1 MLKNLKLQHLIGF
14 ALVIAFG
21 VAYAAGV
28 PIHSDTFGQA
38 GLAFGLMGTMGVLDT
53 STLLEVQR
61 VQKSPTTFWLEK
73 CFPKQI
79 NFTTEYITFDRV
91 SEDFR
96 RLAPFVAPN
105 LQGKV
110 MVHEGSDMVNFK
122 PAYVKPKHIVEPD
135 MVLVRKPGEAL
146 GTGSLTPE
154 QRREATIASLL
165 ERHKNMHLMTREWMA
180 AKAIIDGKVTIE
192 GENYPKVTVDFRR
205 DAALTILLTGAAKWD
220 QTGTA
225 NPLADIKAARSVA
238 NTKSGAVIRDV
249 IFGANAWKLFQDN
262 TDVQAMLSNQV
273 RGSESDF
280 SKMTD
285 GFDDSVEYLGQMSGN
300 NGAGLVRMW
309 LYSGKY
315 RDEANVLQD
324 IMDTNTIAG
333 VDFNTVQG
341 HRCFGAIRDGKAG
354 FQALDMFPKMWEDE
368 DPWAEYLMTQSAPL
382 MVPATPN
389 ATFSMKVA

>member
-1 MLKNLKLQHLIGF
+1 MKQFKLQHIIGF
-14 ALVIAFG
+14 ALVLAFG

-53 STLLEVQR
+53 ATLLEVQR
-61 VQKSPTTFWLEK
+61 VQKTPTSFWLEK

-79 NFTTEYITFDRV
+79 NFTTEYIAFDRV
-91 SEDFR
+91 NEDFR

-105 LQGKV
+105 VQGKV
-110 MVHEGSDMVNFK
+110 MAQEGSDMLNFK

-135 MVLVRKPGEAL
+135 AVLVRKPGEAL
-146 GTGSLTPE
+146 GSGSLTPE

-205 DAALTILLTGAAKWD
+205 DASLTILLAGAAKWD
-220 QTGTA
+220 QVTS
-225 NPLADIKAARSVA
+225 NPLADIKAARIVA
-238 NTKSGAVIRDV
+238 NAKSGAVIRDIV
-249 IFGANAWKLFQDN
+249 FGANAWKLFSDN
-262 TDVQAMLSNQV
+262 TDVQSLLSTQT
-273 RGSESDF
+273 RGSDSDF
-280 SKMTD
+280 TKMVD
-285 GFDDSVEYLGQMSGN
+285 GFEDSVEYLGQLSGI
-300 NGAGLVRMW
+300 NGSGLIRMW

-315 RDEANVLQD
+315 RDEAGTLQD
-324 IMDTNTIAG
+324 IMDTNTVVG
-333 VDFNTVQG
+333 VDFAAVQG

-382 MVPATPN
+382 MVPAQPN